1 MPATSPDS
9 VAVTSVGSAVTTY
22 LNVPFNQK
30 AEAKAKGARWDSEAR
45 KWFVPIGRDLE
56 PFTSWL
62 PVDPS
67 KLVSHEVTT
76 ETKGVPLSTLLAGVA
91 TAVEQVFRQGVWIT
105 AEVVR
110 ADGDPHVYLEL
121 AERDAS
127 GTLLAKARGIV
138 WSRDV
143 ERVLGTFQAATGVRL
158 AAGIKVLIRAKPAFS
173 AQHGL
178 TLHIDAVDPAY
189 TLGDL
194 EARKREIRERL
205 KSEGIFDRN
214 RQLPVP
220 WDFRVLLV
228 VSPPRAAGLGDFA
241 RDADRLQ
248 RHSVCEAVYVHSR
261 FEGEDAPA
269 LIREAIE
276 QALSTWTAAAPDA
289 IVIIRGGG
297 AVNDLAWL
305 NDYELARFIC
315 LSPVPVLTGIGHERD
330 NTVLDEVAHQ
340 RFDTPSKVIAGIQSL
355 IVKRARE
362 SQAAFDDFAGQAAR
376 QLRTAG
382 AAVDQ
387 ARSSIDS
394 QVLETV
400 ASARANTEEAMAAVQ
415 RNARQSLHGA
425 AQNALHALSDI
436 RAAAGGRLATA
447 RTRSSSLVTQVRAD
461 AATGLRNARRGIE
474 DIQCDV
480 LGRARQAA
488 AGQHERATK
497 LFDEVERL
505 ALSTVR
511 WGADAA
517 ESTFR
522 EVVAQGPQKTL
533 GRGFAVVRTPA
544 GGVITSAVAAD
555 LADGIRVQF
564 QDGSI
569 EASVIRDK
577 EKP

>member
-1 MPATSPDS
+1 M
-9 VAVTSVGSAVTTY
+9 TTY
-22 LNVPFNQK
+22 LNVPFKQK
-30 AEAKAKGARWDSEAR
+30 AEAKAKGARWDSETR
-45 KWFVPIGRDLE
+45 KWFVPAGRDLE
-56 PFTSWL
+56 PFASWL

-67 KLVSHEVTT
+67 QLVSRELTT
-76 ETKGVPLSTLLAGVA
+76 EAKGVPLSTLLAGVA
-91 TAVEQVFRQGVWIT
+91 TAIEQVFRQGVWTT

-121 AERDAS
+121 AERDAG

-158 AAGIKVLIRAKPAFS
+158 AAGIKVLIRARPEFS
-173 AQHGL
+173 PQHGL
-178 TLHIDAVDPAY
+178 TLHIDGIDPTY

-205 KSEGIFDRN
+205 KADGIFDRN
-214 RQLPVP
+214 RQLPAP
-220 WDFRVLLV
+220 WDFRALLV

-248 RHSVCEAVYVHSR
+248 RHGVCDAVYVHSR
-261 FEGEDAPA
+261 FEGEDAPV
-269 LIREAIE
+269 LIRAAIE
-276 QALSTWTAAAPDA
+276 QAMQTWTAAAPDA

-330 NTVLDEVAHQ
+330 NTVLDEVAHL
-340 RFDTPSKVIAGIQSL
+340 RFDTPSKVIAGIQAM

-362 SQAAFDDFAGQAAR
+362 SQAGFDEVAGLAAG
-376 QLRTAG
+376 QLRTAR

-387 ARSSIDS
+387 ANGQVER

-400 ASARANTEEAMAAVQ
+400 ALARARTEEEMAAVQ

-425 AQNALHALSDI
+425 AQNALHEFSDV
-436 RAAAGGRLATA
+436 RAGAGGRLATA
-447 RTRSSSLVTQVRAD
+447 RARSMAMVTQVQAD
-461 AATGLRNARRGIE
+461 ATAGVRNARRDVE
-474 DIQCDV
+474 EAQRDV
-480 LGRARQAA
+480 LGHARQTVSGQRLRAA
-488 AGQHERATK
+488 E
-497 LFDEVERL
+497 LFNEVERL
-505 ALSTVR
+505 SHSTIR

-533 GRGFAVVRTPA
+533 GRGFAVVRSVE
-544 GGVITSAVAAD
+544 GGVITSAAGAGH
-555 LADGIRVQF
+555 ADGIRVQF

-569 EASVIRDK
+569 EASVIRDR

>member
-1 MPATSPDS
+1 MFRSRPCSLA
-9 VAVTSVGSAVTTY
+9 
-22 LNVPFNQK
+22 
-30 AEAKAKGARWDSEAR
+30 
-45 KWFVPIGRDLE
+45 
-56 PFTSWL
+56 L
-62 PVDPS
+62 PLRSSRSFD
-67 KLVSHEVTT
+67 
-76 ETKGVPLSTLLAGVA
+76 
-91 TAVEQVFRQGVWIT
+91 QGVWTT

-121 AERDAS
+121 AERDAGGS
-127 GTLLAKARGIV
+127 LLAKAKGIV

-143 ERVLGTFQAATGVRL
+143 ERVLGAFQAATGVRL
-158 AAGIKVLIRAKPAFS
+158 AAGIKVLIRARPAFS
-173 AQHGL
+173 PQHGL
-178 TLHIDAVDPAY
+178 TLHIDAIDPTY

-205 KSEGIFDRN
+205 KAEGIFDRN
-214 RQLPVP
+214 RQLPAP

-248 RHSVCEAVYVHSR
+248 RHGVCDAVYVHSR
-261 FEGEDAPA
+261 FEGEDAPV

-276 QALSTWTAAAPDA
+276 QAIKTWTSAAPDA

-330 NTVLDEVAHQ
+330 NTMLDEVAQQ
-340 RFDTPSKVIAGIQSL
+340 RFDTPSKVIAGIEAM

-362 SQAAFDDFAGQAAR
+362 AQAAFDEVAGLAVG
-376 QLRTAG
+376 QLRTAR
-382 AAVDQ
+382 AAVDH
-387 ARSSIDS
+387 ANLSIER

-400 ASARANTEEAMAAVQ
+400 TLARAGIEEDMAAVQ

-425 AQNALHALSDI
+425 AQNALHEFSDV
-436 RAAAGGRLATA
+436 RAGAGGRLASA
-447 RTRSSSLVTQVRAD
+447 RARSSAMLIQVQTD
-461 AATGLRNARRGIE
+461 ATAGVRNARRDVE
-474 DIQCDV
+474 EANRDV
-480 LGRARQAA
+480 LGRARQTLT
-488 AGQHERATK
+488 GQRGRVSE

-505 ALSTVR
+505 SRSTVR
-511 WGADAA
+511 WGGDAA

-533 GRGFAVVRTPA
+533 GRGFAVVRSA
-544 GGVITSAVAAD
+544 EGDVITSADAASR
-555 LADGIRVQF
+555 ADDIRVQF

-569 EASVIRDK
+569 DASVVRDRRSN
-577 EKP
+577 E

>member
-1 MPATSPDS
+1 M
-9 VAVTSVGSAVTTY
+9 TTY

-56 PFTSWL
+56 PFTDWL

-67 KLVSHEVTT
+67 KLVSQELTT

-91 TAVEQVFRQGVWIT
+91 TAVEQVFRQGVWTT

-158 AAGIKVLIRAKPAFS
+158 AAGIKVLIRARPAFS
-173 AQHGL
+173 PQHGL
-178 TLHIDAVDPAY
+178 TLHIDAIDPAY

-205 KSEGIFDRN
+205 KAEGIFDRN
-214 RQLPVP
+214 RQLPAP

-248 RHSVCEAVYVHSR
+248 RHGVCDAVYVQSR

-276 QALSTWTAAAPDA
+276 QALGTWTAAAPDA

-315 LSPVPVLTGIGHERD
+315 LSSVPVLTGIGHERD
-330 NTVLDEVAHQ
+330 NTLLDEVAHQ
-340 RFDTPSKVIAGIQSL
+340 RFDTPSKVIAGIQAL

-362 SQAAFDDFAGQAAR
+362 TQVMFDEVAGLALKR
-376 QLRTAG
+376 IRTAG
-382 AAVDQ
+382 AAVEQLDAGIRRQ
-387 ARSSIDS
+387 AMETVTQANAATRDGLTAIQRQAQRILHDGAQGALEAIGEVRGGARS
-394 QVLETV
+394 
-400 ASARANTEEAMAAVQ
+400 
-415 RNARQSLHGA
+415 
-425 AQNALHALSDI
+425 
-436 RAAAGGRLATA
+436 RLATVRA
-447 RTRSSSLVTQVRAD
+447 EASSVAAQVKAD
-461 AATGLRNARRGIE
+461 AATSLRDARTRASAHIE
-474 DIQCDV
+474 EID
-480 LGRARQAA
+480 
-488 AGQHERATK
+488 
-497 LFDEVERL
+497 RL
-505 ALSTVR
+505 ARNTLR
-511 WGADAA
+511 WGAEAA
-517 ESTFR
+517 EATFR
-522 EVVAQGPQKTL
+522 EVVAQGPEKTL
-533 GRGFAVVRTPA
+533 GRGFAVVHSAT
-544 GGVITSAVAAD
+544 GQIVTSAAAACEAAEVR
-555 LADGIRVQF
+555 LQF

-569 EASVIRDK
+569 DASVHRGEEK
-577 EKP
+577 EP